1 MTRGQVIDRHV
12 IERHGLGTLRCIR
25 EIQLTELVIE
35 TDQTDSFFLFLSL
48 STQIPR

>member
-12 IERHGLGTLRCIR
+12 IERHVGLDALRCIQ

-35 TDQTDSFFLFLSL
+35 TE
-48 STQIPR
+48 